1 MLHSIPHII
10 FLVLYN
16 IHYVSFVIGEK
27 SMVFPK
33 PRIVIIGETGVG
45 KSSLANV
52 LLGRNHQYKGMGFD
66 DGCFEVA
73 WKNSV
78 HPGGVITTATC
89 SDSGYYLGDPSNSNV
104 TVIDTPGFGD
114 KMEAEVKTINEL
126 TDVLKNQIKEVDVFL
141 ICFRQTDVRM
151 TKAMQNMLN
160 LFQNMFGKE
169 FWNNVILEATHW
181 NYHKRNVAIRNA
193 QKPPLNEE
201 SWTRQFHSILEN
213 EIGATAKLK
222 SVFIDSH
229 YNENIPE
236 EMSAFEENTERLF
249 RLATS
254 VKPFQTKGIEAVL
267 PELEQRRRE
276 LKILEERNRNLI
288 ENLQDARIANITVD
302 PVGTFEPLQTGYY
315 SQESF
320 AAIAVGM
327 LVAGFGLGIFV
338 YGTFV
343 KKGNQEPEPNDR
355 DVSISSEAAED
366 GACKRKLSKTSY
378 LEEDSE

>member
-1 MLHSIPHII
+1 M
-10 FLVLYN
+10 
-16 IHYVSFVIGEK
+16 
-27 SMVFPK
+27 
-33 PRIVIIGETGVG
+33 
-45 KSSLANV
+45 
-52 LLGRNHQYKGMGFD
+52 
-66 DGCFEVA
+66 
-73 WKNSV
+73 
-78 HPGGVITTATC
+78 
-89 SDSGYYLGDPSNSNV
+89 
-104 TVIDTPGFGD
+104 
-114 KMEAEVKTINEL
+114 
-126 TDVLKNQIKEVDVFL
+126 FL

-160 LFQNMFGKE
+160 VFQNMFGKE

-276 LKILEERNRNLI
+276 LKILEEKNSNLI
-288 ENLQDARIANITVD
+288 ENLQDARIGNITVD
-302 PVGTFEPLQTGYY
+302 PVGTFEPLQIGYY

>member
-1 MLHSIPHII
+1 MFNSTPHVI

-16 IHYVSFVIGEK
+16 IHYVSFVIGGK
-27 SMVFPK
+27 SVVFPK

-73 WKNSV
+73 WKNSA

-89 SDSGYYLGDPSNSNV
+89 SDSGYYLGDPTNSNV

-114 KMEAEVKTINEL
+114 KMEAEVKTINGL

-151 TKAMQNMLN
+151 TKAMQSMLN

-169 FWNNVILEATHW
+169 FWNNAILEAAQW

-193 QKPPLNEE
+193 KKPPLNEE
-201 SWTRQFHSILEN
+201 SWTRHFNSILEN

-236 EMSAFEENTERLF
+236 EIAAFKENTERLF

-254 VKPFQTKGIEAVL
+254 VKSFRI
-267 PELEQRRRE
+267 RE
-276 LKILEERNRNLI
+276 LRPFYPNWNRGEEN
-288 ENLQDARIANITVD
+288 
-302 PVGTFEPLQTGYY
+302 
-315 SQESF
+315 
-320 AAIAVGM
+320 
-327 LVAGFGLGIFV
+327 
-338 YGTFV
+338 
-343 KKGNQEPEPNDR
+343 
-355 DVSISSEAAED
+355 
-366 GACKRKLSKTSY
+366 
-378 LEEDSE
+378 